1 MRAKGRTSAPAMN
14 ASSSRVPFVGT
25 PPSDGYTNSV
35 RYVMVWRYPGPVKPQ
50 CGNGC
55 KYTFRGDAVTIQRYL
70 LIVGLLLAFVVIGAG
85 AVVAAGS
92 LVTSRKRSEG

>member
-1 MRAKGRTSAPAMN
+1 MAVSN
-14 ASSSRVPFVGT
+14 
-25 PPSDGYTNSV
+25 
-35 RYVMVWRYPGPVKPQ
+35 
-50 CGNGC
+50 
-55 KYTFRGDAVTIQRYL
+55 TFRGDALTIQRYV